1 MLSPSSSSVKHRLF
15 PQGRVLD
22 NAISDGEDYPAVMFI
37 SDSAEQ
43 TIDAGR
49 AYAEQARRGD
59 VFALRGDLGA
69 GKTQF
74 VKGFVAGLGSQADV
88 TSPTFVLIHEY
99 DDGRLPVYHFDFY
112 RVESREALSRL
123 GFDDYIFGDGV
134 SLIEWADRYS
144 DLIPKKA
151 KWLSFELKGD
161 TSRVIEERKAR

>member
-1 MLSPSSSSVKHRLF
+1 
-15 PQGRVLD
+15 
-22 NAISDGEDYPAVMFI
+22 MFI
-37 SDSAEQ
+37 SKSVEE
-43 TIDAGR
+43 TIAAGHSYGR
-49 AYAEQARRGD
+49 HAHRGD

-74 VKGFVAGLGSQADV
+74 VKGFVAGLESKADV

-99 DDGRLPVYHFDFY
+99 ADGRLPVYHFDFY

-144 DLIPKKA
+144 ALIPSHA
-151 KWLSFELKGD
+151 KWLSFELRD
-161 TSRVIEERKAR
+161 ENTRVITEGGAG

>member
-1 MLSPSSSSVKHRLF
+1 MFTSKSADDTVAL
-15 PQGRVLD
+15 GR
-22 NAISDGEDYPAVMFI
+22 SY
-37 SDSAEQ
+37 
-43 TIDAGR
+43 GR
-49 AYAEQARRGD
+49 DARRGD

-74 VKGFVAGLGSQADV
+74 VKGFVAGLGSKADV

-99 DDGRLPVYHFDFY
+99 GDGRLPVYHFDFY

-144 DLIPKKA
+144 AVIPSHA
-151 KWLSFELKGD
+151 KWLSFGLRDEN
-161 TSRVIEERKAR
+161 TRVITEGAAG

>member
-1 MLSPSSSSVKHRLF
+1 
-15 PQGRVLD
+15 
-22 NAISDGEDYPAVMFI
+22 MFT
-37 SDSAEQ
+37 SKSAEE
-43 TIDAGR
+43 TIALGR
-49 AYAEQARRGD
+49 TYGSDARRGD

-74 VKGFVAGLGSQADV
+74 VKGFVAGIGSKADV

-144 DLIPKKA
+144 ALIPSHA
-151 KWLSFELKGD
+151 KWLSFELRD
-161 TSRVIEERKAR
+161 ENTREIIEGAAR